1 MINNCKNYF
10 KYSNL
15 ERIKQRYFRTI
26 NLNILYKY
34 DNPSLLNTYI
44 INVFKKFYFINS
56 NLN

>member
-34 DNPSLLNTYI
+34 DNPSLLISYLLKL
-44 INVFKKFYFINS
+44 F
-56 NLN
+56 

>member
-1 MINNCKNYF
+1 MINNCKNFF

-34 DNPSLLNTYI
+34 DNPSLLISYLLKL
-44 INVFKKFYFINS
+44 F
-56 NLN
+56 